1 MTANL
6 AKTCV
11 QKILRTQKKNY
22 TATGNYNRKFNK
34 KLLLERRK
42 ENL

>member
-22 TATGNYNRKFNK
+22 TATGNCNRKFNK